1 MKQDA
6 SCTLCFKVVLL
17 TAAGQLRRH
26 KNRIGVVCAGQPFN
40 PQPVKPDMEQLTLE
54 SATPEKGGAS

>member
-17 TAAGQLRRH
+17 TTAGQLRRH
-26 KNRIGVVCAGQPFN
+26 KNRIGVICRGSPFN
-40 PQPVKPDMEQLTLE
+40 PQPVKPDRVQIDLDV
-54 SATPEKGGAS
+54 ATPEKGGAA